1 MPGFLERLRTASLAT
16 VDESDRPA
24 LAKLAEPAPAPDE
37 PLPPARPVVQTWT
50 VDALLPIATATA
62 TATAGAGAAANA
74 PANVPENAN
83 ANTNANDAGTRT
95 AAAARGERVFQA
107 ALCSRCHRVGVRGP
121 AIGPDLTHVAQRF
134 SRRDILESIV
144 RPSLSVAEPYRNAR
158 IVTEDGKVMTGR
170 VVSAGDYRS
179 QSLKLNTDP
188 LRPSQWVEV
197 DKRTIAEFLDLGTS
211 PMPEGLLNPFTR
223 EEIADLLAYLE
234 AGPANVLTKA
244 RGLP

>member
-1 MPGFLERLRTASLAT
+1 
-16 VDESDRPA
+16 
-24 LAKLAEPAPAPDE
+24 
-37 PLPPARPVVQTWT
+37 
-50 VDALLPIATATA
+50 
-62 TATAGAGAAANA
+62 
-74 PANVPENAN
+74 
-83 ANTNANDAGTRT
+83 
-95 AAAARGERVFQA
+95 
-107 ALCSRCHRVGVRGP
+107 VGVRGP